1 MKSQPFF
8 EPAPF
13 PAITHPFQKL
23 YMSEDMGIF
32 LGEVGAIYDL
42 ETLLKK
48 GGGQENFEKKT

>member
-42 ETLLKK
+42 ETLPINV
-48 GGGQENFEKKT
+48 ENFQNFCNF